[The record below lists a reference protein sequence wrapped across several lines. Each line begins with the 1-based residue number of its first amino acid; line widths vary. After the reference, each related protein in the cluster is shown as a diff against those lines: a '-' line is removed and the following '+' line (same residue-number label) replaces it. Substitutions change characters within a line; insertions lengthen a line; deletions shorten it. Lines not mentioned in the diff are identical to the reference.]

1 MIADDISNWI
11 LTLPKWQQ
19 KLSYLIMEKSIFR
32 KRNLTGF
39 MMFLKLKQNCKVAK
53 FQKILRKFAMLIW
66 RIHPMLFGKELVICM
81 A

>member
-19 KLSYLIMEKSIFR
+19 KLSYLIMEKKHISEEELNGIYDVF
-32 KRNLTGF
+32 KTET
-39 MMFLKLKQNCKVAK
+39 KL
-53 FQKILRKFAMLIW
+53 QKILRKFAMLIW
-66 RIHPMLFGKELVICM
+66 RIRPMLFGKELVTCM

>member
-19 KLSYLIMEKSIFR
+19 KLSYLIMEK
-32 KRNLTGF
+32 TGF

>member
-11 LTLPKWQQ
+11 VTLPKWQQ
-19 KLSYLIMEKSIFR
+19 KLSYLIMEKKHISAEELNGIYDVF
-32 KRNLTGF
+32 KTET
-39 MMFLKLKQNCKVAK
+39 KLQSAK

-66 RIHPMLFGKELVICM
+66 RIRPMLFGKELVTCM